1 MMTSSP
7 IGGDRTEG
15 DDERGNLAVAGH
27 PWFTSAL
34 EWHRGLDA
42 AIAEATARQKRLML
56 VIGRATCA
64 GTRALVE
71 RTLAK
76 EELEQFTREKFAL
89 VAVDADAPE
98 LGDPRLRELFDA
110 LPVKAPTPLIA
121 YLAPDGRLLASTAG
135 GRPPA
140 VLLNDMLNATTRK

>member
-1 MMTSSP
+1 M
-7 IGGDRTEG
+7 
-15 DDERGNLAVAGH
+15 AGH

-34 EWHRGLDA
+34 AWHGSLDE
-42 AIAEATARQKRLML
+42 AISEATAGGKRLML

-76 EELEQFTREKFAL
+76 EELEEFVRGKFAL
-89 VAVDADAPE
+89 VAADADAFE
-98 LGDPRLRELFDA
+98 PRVRELFDS
-110 LPVKAPTPLIA
+110 LPVKTPTPLIA
-121 YLAPDGRLLASTAG
+121 YLTVDARLLMSTAG

>member
-1 MMTSSP
+1 M
-7 IGGDRTEG
+7 
-15 DDERGNLAVAGH
+15 AGH

-34 EWHRGLDA
+34 EWHSGLDE
-42 AIAEATARQKRLML
+42 AIAEASAGNKRLML

-76 EELEQFTREKFAL
+76 EELEEFVRAKFAL
-89 VAVDADAPE
+89 VAADADAPE
-98 LGDPRLRELFDA
+98 FGDPRVRAVFEA

-121 YLAPDGRLLASTAG
+121 YLAVDARLLMSTAG